1 MKRAGV
7 GPTLIACACIAA
19 LVATRDAEACRA
31 ITPDG
36 CASTERIGRTMPF
49 FIAGMILAVPSLAS
63 HGMMLGW
70 YVQTRTVP
78 MTWPVVG
85 LLLWSGHAALS
96 TTMLVNSVDAR
107 YSGLIETSAIYAGVS
122 YAAIVAATV
131 ALFAKQPPLPPDR
144 RVTFAPWRTE
154 TASGVLLSG
163 AF

>member
-1 MKRAGV
+1 MKRARGA
-7 GPTLIACACIAA
+7 PALIVCAGAAA
-19 LVATRDAEACRA
+19 LFATRDAEACRA

-36 CASTERIGRTMPF
+36 CASTERIGQMMPY
-49 FIAGMILAVPSLAS
+49 FITGMIVAVPSLTS

-78 MTWPVVG
+78 IAWPVLG

-144 RVTFAPWRTE
+144 RVTFAPWRTRDSAGLALGGE
-154 TASGVLLSG
+154 
-163 AF
+163 F